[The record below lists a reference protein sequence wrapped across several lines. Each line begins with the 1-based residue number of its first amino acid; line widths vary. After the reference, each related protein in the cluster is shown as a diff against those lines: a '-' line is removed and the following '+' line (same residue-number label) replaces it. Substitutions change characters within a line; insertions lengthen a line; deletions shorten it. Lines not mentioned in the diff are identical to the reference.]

1 MPAPFLPDHISLLKQ
16 AMIPRAPGCL
26 FTAADIAALGQQT
39 GLNEAQLRKWADHLR
54 SRVKAEDRLEHLRH
68 VQQPEDESM
77 NNAKRFY
84 VTAFNVDEAFLKTF
98 TLPKGRNQG
107 KGAVFEI
114 KYLDASIDGVSFAA
128 EFFIEFAS
136 LIWQHRL
143 AKRLEELGAGSV
155 HIDMFENNDM
165 DRSAA
170 YALARVWSC
179 ASKTSSYTHGVC
191 TPRLLSRA
199 QGEYNHLQSSA
210 MRERIAHDGD
220 FFELDVVKK
229 RRRMMEA
236 SIADTYDPCPDALA
250 RFEDFEQHTLP
261 ALLAVHADDLEHR
274 AKEAAELE
282 DDIFSGKAP
291 SVGGVYFARSSA
303 IKALKIGATR
313 RPEPWARLK
322 ELSRCVP
329 APFELVAWVPT
340 DRPFKLERSAHVHF
354 AESRILTRGACTE
367 FFSIDDAAATAFAS
381 TLV

>member
-1 MPAPFLPDHISLLKQ
+1 MCHILSPLNMVL
-16 AMIPRAPGCL
+16 
-26 FTAADIAALGQQT
+26 TAL
-39 GLNEAQLRKWADHLR
+39 HLQPVR
-54 SRVKAEDRLEHLRH
+54 S
-68 VQQPEDESM
+68 
-77 NNAKRFY
+77 AKVTRFY
-84 VTAFNVDEAFLKTF
+84 ITAFNVNKASLQAFVM
-98 TLPKGRNQG
+98 PKAGRAG
-107 KGAVFEI
+107 EVFEV
-114 KYLDASIDGVSFAA
+114 KYMDAAIDDAAFAV
-128 EFFIEFAS
+128 EVFIEFTS
-136 LIWQHRL
+136 GVWQHKLL
-143 AKRLEELGAGSV
+143 ACLEELGAGSV
-155 HIDMFENNDM
+155 HIDTFAQNDKNA
-165 DRSAA
+165 SAA
-170 YALARVWSC
+170 YALARVWKC
-179 ASKTSSYTHGVC
+179 ATQTSSYTRGVC
-191 TPRLLSRA
+191 SPKLLARA
-199 QGEYNHLQSSA
+199 HAENEHHQLDV
-210 MRERIAHDGD
+210 MRARITHDGD

-229 RRRMMEA
+229 RRRMLDA
-236 SIADTYDPCPDALA
+236 SITDSYDPCPDALA

-291 SVGGVYFARSSA
+291 SAGGVYFARSSA